1 MPMVGTQNILQS
13 LLSNQI
19 RQFVYLSS
27 VWTVDCFEQLATQR
41 MDPIKFPGQSEAGH
55 VHAIVGASKFE
66 LV

>member
-1 MPMVGTQNILQS
+1 MC
-13 LLSNQI
+13 
-19 RQFVYLSS
+19 QFVYLHS

-66 LV
+66 LI

>member
-1 MPMVGTQNILQS
+1 MCGLEQIWK
-13 LLSNQI
+13 NQKMFYQACY
-19 RQFVYLSS
+19 QFVYLNS
-27 VWTVDCFEQLATQR
+27 VWTVDCFDQLATQR

>member
-1 MPMVGTQNILQS
+1 MFYQACY
-13 LLSNQI
+13 
-19 RQFVYLSS
+19 QFVHLNS

-66 LV
+66 LI

>member
-1 MPMVGTQNILQS
+1 MFYQACY
-13 LLSNQI
+13 
-19 RQFVYLSS
+19 QFVYLNS